1 MWNLFKFWTNLRVV
15 CAIKE
20 LKFNKGFQET
30 TRRFSK
36 THHDFVVWPP
46 FAFIR
51 ASSARIGAHAAL
63 DDGCVWLRRIIRGGR
78 GVAAGMMI

>member
-1 MWNLFKFWTNLRVV
+1 MRFRVELLLKNTSLRVLR
-15 CAIKE
+15 AIE
-20 LKFNKGFQET
+20 EVKFSKDYQET

-36 THHDFVVWPP
+36 THHDFVVWLP

-63 DDGCVWLRRIIRGGR
+63 DDGCVWLQRIIRGG
-78 GVAAGMMI
+78 GGLLLG